1 MDWSGL
7 GLQAL
12 QFLLPVV
19 ASVLTV
25 VLTLLARKWLAK
37 LGVESDAQTDA
48 MIDKWV
54 KIGVDY
60 AEQAAKNKIKAGETV
75 KPEDKM
81 ATALQAVLLELD
93 RTGLKNIGEKLLVAR
108 IESALS
114 DKKVAEQAAT
124 KS

>member
-1 MDWSGL
+1 MNWSGL

-12 QFLLPVV
+12 EFLLPVL

-37 LGVESDAQTDA
+37 LGVESDSQTDA

-60 AEQAAKNKIKAGETV
+60 AEQVAKNKLKAGETV

-93 RTGLKNIGEKLLVAR
+93 RTGLKNVGEKLLVAR

-114 DKKVAEQAAT
+114 DKKVAEQALT